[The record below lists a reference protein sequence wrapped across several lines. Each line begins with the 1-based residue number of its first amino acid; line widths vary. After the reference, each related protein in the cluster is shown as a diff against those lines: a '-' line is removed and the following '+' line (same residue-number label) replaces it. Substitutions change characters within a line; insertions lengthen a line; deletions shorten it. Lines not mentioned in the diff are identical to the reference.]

1 MSQPLTRNSSTEAQ
15 SVSGTVTVAIAEGVA
30 TVRFAHPKGNSLPA
44 ALLAR
49 LAEEIR
55 SLGPQPE
62 AKVIVLRSGDTGP
75 FCAGASFDELKA
87 INDPAAGKEFFMGF
101 ARVILAMTRCP
112 KFIIARLHGKAV
124 GGGVGLVA
132 ASDYAMAVESA
143 SLRLSELAVGIGPF
157 VVGPAIERKIGLGGF
172 SAMAIDTEWRS
183 ARWAE
188 EFGLYSRVFDSV
200 NALDSGLDLFARKLA
215 RANPQAMAKLK
226 SVFWHGT
233 ESWERMLE
241 ERAEMSGALVTSEFT
256 RAAITAFEGGRG
268 AGDGGR

>member
-1 MSQPLTRNSSTEAQ
+1 MAQ
-15 SVSGTVTVAIAEGVA
+15 ADPRAHAAAPQSNSGTVLVTVAEGVA
-30 TVRFAHPKGNSLPA
+30 TVRFNHPKGNSLPA

-49 LAEEIR
+49 LADEIR
-55 SLGPQPE
+55 RLGTRE
-62 AKVIVLRSGDTGP
+62 DVHVVVLRSSDAGP

-87 INDPAAGKEFFMGF
+87 IRDATAGKEFFMGF

-112 KFIIARLHGKAV
+112 KLIIARVHGKAV

-132 ASDYAMAVESA
+132 ASDYAMAAESA

-172 SAMAIDTEWRS
+172 SAMAIDTDWRS

-200 NALDSGLDLFARKLA
+200 NALDSALDLFARKLA
-215 RANPQAMAKLK
+215 RTNPEAMAKMK
-226 SVFWHGT
+226 AVFWQGT
-233 ESWERMLE
+233 EHWERLLE
-241 ERAEMSGALVTSEFT
+241 ERAEMSGALVTSEYT
-256 RAAITAFEGGRG
+256 RNAIAAFG
-268 AGDGGR
+268 A

>member
-1 MSQPLTRNSSTEAQ
+1 MSHPVADLSSGVG
-15 SVSGTVTVAIAEGVA
+15 SVQVAVADAIA

-49 LAEEIR
+49 LAETIGGLGSR
-55 SLGPQPE
+55 SDVT
-62 AKVIVLRSGDTGP
+62 VIVMRSGDTGP

-87 INDPAAGKEFFMGF
+87 ISDARAGKEFFMGF

-112 KFIIARLHGKAV
+112 KLIVSRVHGKVV

-132 ASDYAMAVESA
+132 ASDYAMAVENA

-172 SAMAIDTEWRS
+172 SAMAIDTDWRT

-188 EFGLYSRVFDSV
+188 EFGLYSRIFDGID
-200 NALDSGLDLFARKLA
+200 ALDSALHLFTQKLA
-215 RANPQAMAKLK
+215 RTNPDAMARMK
-226 SVFWHGT
+226 SVFWQGT
-233 ESWERMLE
+233 EGWDRLLE
-241 ERAEMSGALVTSEFT
+241 ERAEMSGTLVTSQFT
-256 RAAITAFEGGRG
+256 RSAIASFEKGESR
-268 AGDGGR
+268 A